1 PALAVMVAGERGR
14 AILVDTF
21 IAAAVV
27 ICALQLAALGIHR
40 FVEPLPV
47 DFFGSLFA
55 GGGQLEGYAQNPNA
69 FAFQLLMPLA
79 LLFGWRLPRSARGPL
94 PWQLVGAVV
103 LLATVVLTRSR
114 AGLLCVVGAL
124 VLAAV
129 LHVVPPRILLARRT
143 LVVALVAGAALV
155 VVGL

>member
-1 PALAVMVAGERGR
+1 
-14 AILVDTF
+14 
-21 IAAAVV
+21 
-27 ICALQLAALGIHR
+27 
-40 FVEPLPV
+40 
-47 DFFGSLFA
+47 
-55 GGGQLEGYAQNPNA
+55 QNPNA

-114 AGLLCVVGAL
+114 AGLLRLVGAL

-129 LHVVPPRILLARRT
+129 LHVVPPRVLLARRT
-143 LVVALVAGAALV
+143 LVVAPVAGAALV
-155 VVGL
+155 VVGLAAWGTVDRLTAALFGAGWRPLADESDALRWQTIALGWQAWLQHPVLGLGLGTFMLSREAAGSP